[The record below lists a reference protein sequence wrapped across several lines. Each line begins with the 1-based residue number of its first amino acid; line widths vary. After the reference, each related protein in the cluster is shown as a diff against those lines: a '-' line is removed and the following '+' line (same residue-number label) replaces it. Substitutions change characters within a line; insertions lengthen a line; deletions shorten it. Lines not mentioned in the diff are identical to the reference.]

1 MEAAGKVAKVKVEI
15 EYLEKENELKRI
27 QLEKEYA
34 LLKAEESAFKIILD
48 EEIKLDNEQNRKLK
62 LKTKRRA
69 SKTQPPPRCKV

>member
-69 SKTQPPPRCKV
+69 SKTKPPPRCKV